1 MSYQELIARAMKGR
15 SVNALAK
22 ALHVPQPTMRNYCNG
37 DRLPDYVTA
46 AALAKEA
53 GVEMGEMFIALVEEE
68 AKKKGLTAK
77 IAEGFKKLV
86 LLTKPRRDLLPAW

>member
-1 MSYQELIARAMKGR
+1 MSQSRMDRYARGE
-15 SVNALAK
+15 S
-22 ALHVPQPTMRNYCNG
+22 
-37 DRLPDYVTA
+37 LPDYTTA
-46 AALAKEA
+46 YLLAKEA
-53 GVEMGEMFIALVEEE
+53 GVDAATMFLALVEEE